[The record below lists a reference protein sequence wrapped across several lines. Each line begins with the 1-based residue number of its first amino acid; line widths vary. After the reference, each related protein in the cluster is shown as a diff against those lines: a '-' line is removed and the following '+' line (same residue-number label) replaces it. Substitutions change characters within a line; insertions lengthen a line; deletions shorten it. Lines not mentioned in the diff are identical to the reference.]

1 MFGPSF
7 FACTFSFQYASHQ
20 EKYTNGDLTY
30 TKENKDKYK

>member
-7 FACTFSFQYASHQ
+7 FACTFSFQYASRK
-20 EKYTNGDLTY
+20 KYTNGDLTY